1 MYRTGNSVYIIFLC
15 FVILRDL
22 FLFGSILEIYMI
34 LLAGESTEYKKV
46 LDTKKACKKMQA
58 FSYRLFF
65 ILLQFRRTI

>member
-1 MYRTGNSVYIIFLC
+1 
-15 FVILRDL
+15 
-22 FLFGSILEIYMI
+22 MI

>member
-1 MYRTGNSVYIIFLC
+1 MFCYSPGFIFIW
-15 FVILRDL
+15 FYFRN
-22 FLFGSILEIYMI
+22 IYDMI